1 MAVIN
6 PPKLPSLLLNKGPKG
21 GYYVYT
27 YQNIGM
33 PIKSVRKVYS
43 KKVGVILNGGKEG
56 LIKWDE
62 HFIKIILNLNT

>member
-27 YQNIGM
+27 YQILECGT
-33 PIKSVRKVYS
+33 KSV
-43 KKVGVILNGGKEG
+43 LEG
-56 LIKWDE
+56 LILKKLE
-62 HFIKIILNLNT
+62 LF